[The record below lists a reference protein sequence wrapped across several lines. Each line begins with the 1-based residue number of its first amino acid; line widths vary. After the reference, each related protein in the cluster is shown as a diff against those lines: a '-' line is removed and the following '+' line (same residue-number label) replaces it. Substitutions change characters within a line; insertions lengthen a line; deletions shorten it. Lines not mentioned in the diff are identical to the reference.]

1 MKKARWDITN
11 LFVVLRLYPPVTG
24 NLRSASEDTILPRGG
39 GKDGQS
45 PLFVPKGTT
54 CRYSMICMQ
63 RRKDIFGPDA
73 HEFRP
78 ERWDGLRTSW
88 EYVPFSGG
96 PRICIGQQFA
106 LTQVAYMVARIVQ
119 LFEAVEARD
128 ERPMEVVLSTTTI
141 LKNGCWVSLTPAS

>member
-1 MKKARWDITN
+1 M
-11 LFVVLRLYPPVTG
+11 V
-24 NLRSASEDTILPRGG
+24 
-39 GKDGQS
+39 
-45 PLFVPKGTT
+45 
-54 CRYSMICMQ
+54 CMQ

-78 ERWDGLRTSW
+78 ERWTDGDHGGLRTSW

-119 LFEAVEARD
+119 LFEAIGARD

-141 LKNGCWVSLTPAS
+141 LKNGCWVRLKPASN